1 VISISRVTATEIPDI
16 EELVHQYREF
26 YKQPRAE
33 NTKQFLTDR
42 IKAEEAIVFVANYVE
57 ELNVRAVG
65 FALCYPTYSTVSLS
79 PIWLLNDLFVDA
91 RYRGH
96 GIANSLMDR
105 VETAARESGATRVFL
120 RTAED
125 NVAAQ
130 ALYEKRGWI
139 QDVTF
144 RRYDLVFSL

>member
-1 VISISRVTATEIPDI
+1 MTATEIPDI

-26 YKQPRAE
+26 YNQPRAE

-42 IKAEEAIVFVANYVE
+42 IKTEDAIVFVANYVE